1 MELSQEYLERKIQE
15 GQILDLSYRILGV
28 QGANFLSTQLFE
40 LFYLNLECCSIGLAT
55 IPDVSRI
62 ISNSRIKTLNLNKNY
77 FTDFGAKCI
86 AEQLPGSLL
95 ESLSLQENCITSYGA
110 ADLAHALEHSNLI
123 TLDLSLNNI
132 TNPGASALAQVI
144 IQSKL
149 KALYLHCNLISFK
162 GLCEILNR
170 IPESSIEELEFHHNP
185 LTEELNSYLIRLE
198 TLNFQSCS
206 LSLRAMGTIVDSLSL
221 NTKVI
226 DFSENELKFEGPVLY
241 PNSYFHKA
249 NSKGT
254 TNSDLNQLTE
264 IYLNNQSTIKLE
276 DFDCSKLT
284 HAKFGYIR
292 GLELLPKFRFIYLD
306 LSSPEP
312 LPKINHIC
320 TSDLTYLNLS
330 ERSNLTTAFSSLPKA
345 LINSKIEKL
354 YLKNCRIKNKFL
366 KKLLNAIS
374 KRHVKELDLEGNF
387 IGDKGV
393 ECLALHIPNWPITY
407 LNLGKNKLTNKSL
420 EFLSRSVPI
429 SELQHLDLAENSFGR
444 DSNFL
449 IQILNTSNLK
459 SINLKKTNGT
469 AEVRPEFFFALF
481 TRPTLS
487 KVNLSGAK
495 VLHFEETQLDY
506 LTQKYSLTFL
516 EPGKCLEPPKNSELI
531 DLVIGGARSN
541 LGKILAL
548 ISPRIKKLSLN
559 HTNDPRVLEFLSG
572 TLVFSQMWRLS
583 LRRGET
589 SQYSIELLCQ
599 SLKYSN
605 LRYLD
610 LSSTRLS
617 YYSVSVIA
625 QSLESSRIACLD
637 LSGNNGTSK
646 GVECIAEALPYSS
659 LTCLSL
665 NYSSITSKEAIVLAN
680 SLPYCQLAYLYLGK
694 NYIGY
699 GGAHAFSEAIPRS
712 HLLELGIQENPIGDI
727 GAYIICTQLPKS
739 KITRLNASWEQRV
752 DKYQIPYSY
761 REQEYYN
768 ISYKGSLVWSV
779 NEYELKFAFKNEF

>member
-1 MELSQEYLERKIQE
+1 MELCQEYLERKIQE

-28 QGANFLSTQLFE
+28 QGAKFLSTQLSE
-40 LFYLNLECCSIGLAT
+40 LLYLSLECCSIGLAT
-55 IPDVSRI
+55 ISDVSKM
-62 ISNSRIKTLNLNKNY
+62 ISNFQLKTLNLNKNY

-95 ESLSLQENCITSYGA
+95 ESLSLQENCITSYGVT
-110 ADLAHALEHSNLI
+110 DLAHALEHSNLI
-123 TLDLSLNNI
+123 TLDLSLNSI
-132 TNPGASALAQVI
+132 TNPGAESLAQVI

-149 KALYLHCNLISFK
+149 KSLYLHYNLISFK
-162 GLCEILNR
+162 GLCEIFNR

-185 LTEELNSYLIRLE
+185 LTDEFNSYLVRLE

-206 LSLRAMGTIVDSLSL
+206 LSLRAMSTMIRSLSL
-221 NTKVI
+221 NTEVI
-226 DFSENELKFEGPVLY
+226 DFSEDELKFEGPVLY
-241 PNSYFHKA
+241 PNSYFHRE
-249 NSKGT
+249 NSKVT
-254 TNSDLNQLTE
+254 TNCDLSQLTR
-264 IYLNNQSTIKLE
+264 IYLNNQSRIKLKN
-276 DFDCSKLT
+276 FDCSKLT
-284 HAKFGYIR
+284 HAKLGYIN
-292 GLELLPKFRFIYLD
+292 GLELLPKFQFIYLD
-306 LSSPEP
+306 LSSPQL
-312 LPKINHIC
+312 LPKIKHIC

-330 ERSNLTTAFSSLPKA
+330 GRNNLTAAFSSLPKA
-345 LINSKIEKL
+345 LLNSKIEKL
-354 YLKNCRIKNKFL
+354 YLKNCGIKNKFL
-366 KKLLNAIS
+366 KKLSNAIS
-374 KRHVKELDLEGNF
+374 KQYVKELDLEGNF

-407 LNLGKNKLTNKSL
+407 LNLGKNKLTTKSL

-429 SELQHLDLAENSFGR
+429 SELQHLDLHENSFGR

-459 SINLKKTNGT
+459 SINLGKTDGT
-469 AEVRPEFFFALF
+469 AEVHPEFFFVLF

-487 KVNLSGAK
+487 KVNLTGVK
-495 VLHFEETQLDY
+495 MLHFEETQLDY

-531 DLVIGGARSN
+531 DLVLDGARSN

-559 HTNDPRVLEFLSG
+559 HTHDPRVLEFLSG
-572 TLVFSQMWRLS
+572 TLVLSQMWSLS
-583 LRRGET
+583 LKSGET
-589 SQYSIELLCQ
+589 NQYSIDLLCQ

-610 LSSTRLS
+610 LSSTKLS
-617 YYSVSVIA
+617 YHSVSVIA
-625 QSLESSRIACLD
+625 QNLKSSRIACLN
-637 LSGNNGTSK
+637 LSGNNCTSK
-646 GVECIAEALPYSS
+646 GVESIAEALPYSS
-659 LTCLSL
+659 LTCLNL
-665 NYSSITSKEAIVLAN
+665 NYSSVTSKEAIVLAN

-727 GAYIICTQLPKS
+727 GAYMICAQLPNS
-739 KITRLNASWEQRV
+739 KITRLTASWEQRV
-752 DKYQIPYSY
+752 NESQIPYSY
-761 REQEYYN
+761 REEYN
-768 ISYKGSLVWSV
+768 RSYRGSLTWSV
-779 NEYELKFAFKNEF
+779 NEHKLEFAFKNEF